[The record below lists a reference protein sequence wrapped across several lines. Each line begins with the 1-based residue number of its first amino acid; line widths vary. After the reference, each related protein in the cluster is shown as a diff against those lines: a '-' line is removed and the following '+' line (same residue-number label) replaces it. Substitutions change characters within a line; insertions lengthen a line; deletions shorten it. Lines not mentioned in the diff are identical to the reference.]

1 MYEHCNTEC
10 STIVNTK
17 GCGALI
23 TRYQRAWSSD
33 VGIARL
39 RSDSF
44 DDHRRAASTPNHN
57 TPAAVHPDS
66 ITSPASAITFLW
78 LY

>member
-1 MYEHCNTEC
+1 MMNLK
-10 STIVNTK
+10 V
-17 GCGALI
+17 CGAVI

-33 VGIARL
+33 VGIGQL

-66 ITSPASAITFLW
+66 ITSSASVITFFW